1 MVFLVGLAATYLI
14 YQHVPTSFV
23 PQEDQGYFF
32 VIVQAPPGA
41 SLQYTT
47 RVMDLA
53 AAMVSANHD
62 VEGVFSVP
70 GFSFTG
76 SAANQG
82 IIFASLKD
90 ISERKG
96 KEHSATGVLNT
107 IRGQLM
113 SINEAI
119 VIAFDPPAI
128 QGLGQFGGFA
138 YELQQTGGAP
148 TCRLLK
154 SADSW

>member
-1 MVFLVGLAATYLI
+1 MLLRPREGRQNRFFAGINSAIHKGTTGYQAVLHRLTNWRAAVVVVFLLGLAATVFVYRI
-14 YQHVPTSFV
+14 VPTSFV

-47 RVMDLA
+47 KVMDRA

-90 ISERKG
+90 ISERGG
-96 KEHSATGVLNT
+96 KDHSAFAVLNT
-107 IRGQLM
+107 TSR
-113 SINEAI
+113 
-119 VIAFDPPAI
+119 PAHEH
-128 QGLGQFGGFA
+128 Q
-138 YELQQTGGAP
+138 
-148 TCRLLK
+148 
-154 SADSW
+154 

>member
-1 MVFLVGLAATYLI
+1 MNWSGRWSGSFLLGLAATYLV
-14 YQHVPTSFV
+14 YQLVPTSFV

-47 RVMDLA
+47 KVMDRA
-53 AAMVSANHD
+53 ATMVSANHD

-90 ISERKG
+90 INQRKG
-96 KEHSATGVLNT
+96 KDHSADGV
-107 IRGQLM
+107 
-113 SINEAI
+113 
-119 VIAFDPPAI
+119 
-128 QGLGQFGGFA
+128 
-138 YELQQTGGAP
+138 
-148 TCRLLK
+148 
-154 SADSW
+154 